1 MRERDLVGAP
11 AGLAGMAAI
20 SGCGE
25 ELQATCVALYYHCTQ
40 CCCLQRICAR
50 GVQALTRYFG
60 YARPQVDVID
70 MSLNSSGPFWEIVQT
85 LRAMLLDG
93 FLGEG
98 KLVLVWFAN
107 NDSLGR

>member
-1 MRERDLVGAP
+1 M
-11 AGLAGMAAI
+11 
-20 SGCGE
+20 
-25 ELQATCVALYYHCTQ
+25 
-40 CCCLQRICAR
+40 
-50 GVQALTRYFG
+50 QALTRYFG

-70 MSLNSSGPFWEIVQT
+70 MSLNSCGPFWEIVQT
-85 LRAMLLDG
+85 LRVMLLDG

>member
-1 MRERDLVGAP
+1 M
-11 AGLAGMAAI
+11 
-20 SGCGE
+20 
-25 ELQATCVALYYHCTQ
+25 
-40 CCCLQRICAR
+40 
-50 GVQALTRYFG
+50 QALTRYFG